1 MSFQDKDGKTALHD
15 AGAKGQNDALKILLS
30 ASGVDVSLRDN
41 MGRTA
46 LTQFEERAASPSV
59 SAMFRASGER
69 AAAIARLIREWPKPQ
84 QQ

>member
-41 MGRTA
+41 MGATCLR
-46 LTQFEERAASPSV
+46 LAAKNGHNEVPDAQGGRICRFLSS
-59 SAMFRASGER
+59 E
-69 AAAIARLIREWPKPQ
+69 AIS
-84 QQ
+84 